1 MSVSFSQLCVFGM
14 KPVFLPH
21 LVCQH
26 WHWVGYSNMA
36 GYHNYDDLVIAV
48 GLMFQIQFLHANICF
63 QYDLDLF
70 ARTRLKYLCAHC
82 IVWNLSNPNLLP
94 FPTPMCPKGTGI
106 GAKHSFKKRNWG
118 NTFFCTATIFILG
131 YWMLK
136 NATAVDMLPE
146 GKNSVKQKGSHKWAI
161 DCVFWRSCLPKYTH
175 DPGRPCFICSVSL

>member
-1 MSVSFSQLCVFGM
+1 
-14 KPVFLPH
+14 
-21 LVCQH
+21 
-26 WHWVGYSNMA
+26 
-36 GYHNYDDLVIAV
+36 
-48 GLMFQIQFLHANICF
+48 MFQIQFLHINICF

-118 NTFFCTATIFILG
+118 NTFFCTDTIFISGYWIHFLHYYCFHFGILNTFFCTATIFILG

-136 NATAVDMLPE
+136 NATAVDIFLKAKIAFKTKRFTQMGVDCRLCLLKILFAQVYPWPWTSLFHLQYILWE
-146 GKNSVKQKGSHKWAI
+146 GAK
-161 DCVFWRSCLPKYTH
+161 
-175 DPGRPCFICSVSL
+175 